1 MAGTS
6 PAMTTCE
13 NEMPSTAMSAV
24 IVMSAV
30 IAVQHYRDVQRNRD
44 VHRRGSSDL
53 KSILFNFVHD
63 LASGSVS
70 SRHDV

>member
-1 MAGTS
+1 V
-6 PAMTTCE
+6 PAM
-13 NEMPSTAMSAV
+13 SAIIAMSAV
-24 IVMSAV
+24 IVLCTEIEGV
-30 IAVQHYRDVQRNRD
+30 D
-44 VHRRGSSDL
+44 RRGSSDL